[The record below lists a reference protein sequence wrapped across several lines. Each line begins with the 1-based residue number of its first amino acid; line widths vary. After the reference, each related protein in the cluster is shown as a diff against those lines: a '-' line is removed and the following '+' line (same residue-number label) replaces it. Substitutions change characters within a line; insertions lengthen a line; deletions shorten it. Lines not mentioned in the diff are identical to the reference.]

1 MLKIPEFRMWIDAP
15 GDCGLASAGG
25 IHLFGPT
32 HGGFGLGVTRAGPG
46 DDPAGDLESRY
57 ETMAAFGPIGTR
69 GATFL
74 NRRDPAMPFLGAI
87 RDPGSGSLF
96 LLPPYNHVGL
106 TEDRLRGECGR
117 LIQCVGFTTAAM
129 EQWSALL
136 SGASLIA
143 IDTHRRDLAS
153 ADGYSAEERYTFRAD
168 GLFEWTKE
176 FHISIGGGGLSASR
190 SSRSRR
196 SGSWDVVDEEGRP
209 ALRLDDSE
217 GSREVLALERR
228 GPTAL
233 LDGSLF
239 RIDRRA

>member
-15 GDCGLASAGG
+15 DDCGLASAGG
-25 IHLFGPT
+25 IHLFGPA

-106 TEDRLRGECGR
+106 AEDQLRRECGR
-117 LIQCVGFTTAAM
+117 LVQCVGFTTPEM
-129 EQWSALL
+129 ERWAALL
-136 SGASLIA
+136 SGATLVA
-143 IDTHRRDLAS
+143 IDTHRRDLAT
-153 ADGYSAEERYTFRAD
+153 ADGYSAEERYLFRPA
-168 GLFEWTKE
+168 GLFEWSKE
-176 FHISIGGGGLSASR
+176 FHVSIGAGGLSASR
-190 SSRSRR
+190 TSRSRR
-196 SGSWDVVDEEGRP
+196 AGSWDVVDEGGRP

-217 GSREVLALERR
+217 GVRDVLALERR
-228 GPTAL
+228 GSTVL
-233 LDGSLF
+233 LDGASF
-239 RIDRRA
+239 AIARGA